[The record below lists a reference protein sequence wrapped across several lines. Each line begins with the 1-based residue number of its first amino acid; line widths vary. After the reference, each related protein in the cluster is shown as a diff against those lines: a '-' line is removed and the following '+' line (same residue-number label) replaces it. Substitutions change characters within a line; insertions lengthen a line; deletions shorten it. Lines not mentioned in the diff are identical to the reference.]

1 VKFWQRVQI
10 SMKATGDRW
19 PIGTDDRRLRGW
31 VLVLVR
37 GMWIAGVVLALG
49 LFVVSIP
56 GYFVSLQVV
65 CVPTLCNLGMQLTA
79 QDVRVLQSLG
89 ISLAAYATLQVVF
102 NLLFLSICV
111 VIGLVIFWRKSA
123 DPMGLLASFVL
134 IVTGTTLKQNV
145 LSTLPPSWHVLVELV
160 PFLGNISGILLGY
173 LFPSGRFAPRW
184 ISWVFLGLIP
194 YWIAETFFPAF
205 SNALFAFVIFLGVLV
220 SMILVQIYHYQRS
233 STAAERQQT
242 KWVVFGAAITLSAYV
257 TELIVLFLL
266 LPHFFQL
273 STLVYVLG
281 EAIISCFL
289 LAFPLSLGFAILRYR
304 LYDIDVLINR
314 TVVYS
319 LLTGSLVLIYLG
331 LIFLAQFLLGELTLR
346 IAHSPWINQ
355 SPLVIIGSTLAAAA
369 LFQPLRRGIQK
380 SIDHRFY
387 RSKYDAAHTLA
398 VFTATL
404 RHEVDLQQLS
414 EQLLAVVQETMQPTH
429 VSLWLRSPEHEG
441 KDSTNALANSA
452 PAPFHE
458 ENV

>member
-1 VKFWQRVQI
+1 
-10 SMKATGDRW
+10 MKATGDRR
-19 PIGTDDRRLRGW
+19 PIGTVDKLLRGW
-31 VLVLVR
+31 FLVFVR
-37 GMWIAGVVLALG
+37 GIWIAGVVLALG
-49 LFVVSIP
+49 LFAASMP

-65 CVPTLCNLGMQLTA
+65 CGPPLCHLGAQLTA

-145 LSTLPPSWHVLVELV
+145 LSTLPPSWNVLVELV

-173 LFPSGRFAPRW
+173 VFPSGRFAPRW

-220 SMILVQIYHYQRS
+220 SMILVQIYRYRRI

-242 KWVVFGAAITLSAYV
+242 KWVVFGATITLCAYV
-257 TELIVLFLL
+257 AGLIVLFLL

-273 STLVYVLG
+273 STLVYVFG

-319 LLTGSLVLIYLG
+319 LLTAILG
-331 LIFLAQFLLGELTLR
+331 LIYFGLIILAQFLLGELTRR
-346 IAHSPWINQ
+346 IAQSPQVNQ
-355 SPLVIIGSTLAAAA
+355 SPLVIVGSTLVVAA

-380 SIDHRFY
+380 SIDRRFY
-387 RSKYDAAHTLA
+387 RRKYDAARTLA
-398 VFTATL
+398 AFTTML
-404 RHEVDLQQLS
+404 RHEVDLQQLN
-414 EQLLAVVQETMQPTH
+414 EQLLAVVQETMQPAH
-429 VSLWLRSPEHEG
+429 ISLWLRSLEHEG
-441 KDSTNALANSA
+441 KGSTNASANSA
-452 PAPFHE
+452 PAPFHRE
-458 ENV
+458 DV

>member
-1 VKFWQRVQI
+1 MNFWLRVQT
-10 SMKATGDRW
+10 SMKATRDRR
-19 PIGTDDRRLRGW
+19 PIGTEDRQLQGW
-31 VLVLVR
+31 VLMLAR
-37 GMWIAGVVLALG
+37 GVWIAGVVLALG
-49 LFVVSIP
+49 LFVASIP
-56 GYFVSLQVV
+56 GYFASLQVI
-65 CVPTLCNLGMQLTA
+65 CVPAQCNLGSQLTA

-111 VIGLVIFWRKSA
+111 VISLLIFWRKSA

-134 IVTGTTLKQNV
+134 IVTGTTLRQNV

-160 PFLGNISGILLGY
+160 PLLGNISGILLGY
-173 LFPSGRFAPRW
+173 LFPGGRFAPRW
-184 ISWVFLGLIP
+184 IRWVFLGLIP

-220 SMILVQIYHYQRS
+220 SMILVQIYRYQRI
-233 STAAERQQT
+233 STAAERQQA
-242 KWVVFGAAITLSAYV
+242 KWAVFGAVITLGSYV
-257 TELIVLFLL
+257 AGLIALFLL

-281 EAIISCFL
+281 EAIISCFM
-289 LAFPLSLGFAILRYR
+289 LAFPLSLAVAILRYR

-319 LLTGSLVLIYLG
+319 LLTGSLVLIYLV
-331 LIFLAQFLLGELTLR
+331 LIFLAQFLLGELTRR
-346 IAHSPWINQ
+346 IAQSSWVNQ
-355 SPLVIIGSTLAAAA
+355 SPLVIVGSTLAAAA

-387 RSKYDAAHTLA
+387 RSKYDAAHTLDA
-398 VFTATL
+398 FTAVL

-414 EQLLAVVQETMQPTH
+414 EQLLTVVQETMQPAH
-429 VSLWLRSPEHEG
+429 VSLWLRSLEQEEKG
-441 KDSTNALANSA
+441 STNASAESA
-452 PAPFHE
+452 PVPFHK